1 MADLAIQAHNLR
13 KTFGD
18 VIAVDDV
25 SLEVPTGT
33 VLGVLGPNGAGKTT
47 TVRMLTTLA
56 RPDSGSA
63 TVAGIDVLRHPS
75 DVRKQMGLTGQFAA
89 VDENLTGRENL
100 RMVARLTHLPKRSI
114 EPRIDELLGFFSL
127 TDAGDRVSRTYS
139 GGMRRRLDLAAS
151 LVHTPPVLFLDEP
164 TSGLDPASR
173 NELWGVIEGLVND
186 GTTVL
191 LTTQY
196 LEEADRLADRIV
208 VIDNGLVIAEGTA
221 AELKGRLG
229 RTIVEITFADTPTA
243 GTAER
248 VVAPLGETSVV
259 TDTVSVRVED
269 GSSALFA
276 VVRLLDS
283 ARIAATNVVV
293 REPSLDDVFLT
304 LTGRSATSE
313 SPDDTSIGPAPT
325 TSRRSSKSTR

>member
-1 MADLAIQAHNLR
+1 MADLAIEARQLR

-18 VIAVDDV
+18 VVAVDDV

-63 TVAGIDVLRHPS
+63 TVAGIDVLRNPS

-164 TSGLDPASR
+164 TTGLDPASR

-208 VIDNGLVIAEGTA
+208 VIDHGLVIAEGTA

-229 RTIVEITFADTPTA
+229 RTIVEITFADAPTA
-243 GTAER
+243 DIAAG

-283 ARIAATNVVV
+283 DGIAATNVIV

-304 LTGRSATSE
+304 LTGRSATTE
-313 SPDDTSIGPAPT
+313 SNEDQS
-325 TSRRSSKSTR
+325 

>member
-313 SPDDTSIGPAPT
+313 SPDDTSTGPAPT

>member
-1 MADLAIQAHNLR
+1 MRWRLDTTSECIIAHASVAL
-13 KTFGD
+13 
-18 VIAVDDV
+18 
-25 SLEVPTGT
+25 ST
-33 VLGVLGPNGAGKTT
+33 VAGSTVAGPGGAGVFRCLGVLGPNGAGKTT

-63 TVAGIDVLRHPS
+63 TVAGIDVLKHPS

-114 EPRIDELLGFFSL
+114 EPRIDDLLGFFSL

-151 LVHTPPVLFLDEP
+151 LVHTPPVLFRDEP
-164 TSGLDPASR
+164 TTDLDPASR

-191 LTTQY
+191 LITQY
-196 LEEADRLADRIV
+196 LEEADRLADRII
-208 VIDNGLVIAEGTA
+208 VIDHGLVIAEGTA

-229 RTIVEITFADTPTA
+229 RTIVEITFADAATA
-243 GTAER
+243 DTAEG

-269 GSSALFA
+269 GSRALFG

-283 ARIAATNVVV
+283 AGIAATNVVV

-304 LTGRSATSE
+304 LTGRSTTPN
-313 SPDDTSIGPAPT
+313 SPPTGPMEA
-325 TSRRSSKSTR
+325 RD